1 MVSRSLGTRPLLDRK
16 YLETANLG
24 WLALNAE
31 TNIRQNEKLGGVSTT
46 SMPSDKPA
54 TTYVLADEASY
65 SGILNQ
71 INAALSA
78 YGIVDPSQKALANSC
93 VPKVHE
99 FAKRAVAASKGKYG
113 KVVQLNAND
122 TKVFTQ
128 HQYKSAF
135 EFSPVIADIGTE
147 VVDDV
152 GIRGQKTFKLHL
164 ATGNWRETK
173 VTIDKKEYLL
183 GTPSSFVLHFA
194 QTTSTSDWKKV
205 VKNYDK

>member
-1 MVSRSLGTRPLLDRK
+1 
-16 YLETANLG
+16 
-24 WLALNAE
+24 
-31 TNIRQNEKLGGVSTT
+31 
-46 SMPSDKPA
+46 MPSDKPA